1 MTPTMHHA
9 AALCASRTSRSVG
22 FMIVSSRSAR
32 GLCPGERQLG
42 RDRSWQFGRSTSE
55 LLIDAPQVG
64 LNPLAD
70 DATLLRVHQ
79 RNHVPGNAATGWR
92 HAEKG
97 PGVGGFSAGT
107 NRQCVAALNHVLG
120 AERDTEDVIDDSADK
135 TSAAGAG
142 GGLPSALDR
151 RITYLLR

>member
-1 MTPTMHHA
+1 MKPTMYHA

-120 AERDTEDVIDDSADK
+120 AERDIAESGQDVSGVVLQGHLEA
-135 TSAAGAG
+135 S
-142 GGLPSALDR
+142 
-151 RITYLLR
+151 